1 MRPSTAVTLALLLA
15 AAAPAA
21 LAAKAPPRTAENGTT
36 LTEDAGLS
44 VTVRI
49 ALLRKLGP
57 PALDVGVA
65 ATGTRV
71 QLSGRVA
78 DPDVKARAAQI
89 AGTVPGVA
97 WVENAIRVAPPPG
110 DEPPCGDRS
119 DDLRNALIEA
129 QIKGEVL
136 RRFGAH
142 SLRLA
147 VGVRDGVASL
157 AGAVPSDK
165 DREALVGA
173 AMRVPGVVSVA
184 DELHVD
190 RSLRKVL
197 VD

>member
-1 MRPSTAVTLALLLA
+1 MRNGLVILILLT
-15 AAAPAA
+15 AAPAA
-21 LAAKAPPRTAENGTT
+21 LAATAPPRTAETGTT

-49 ALLRKLGP
+49 VLLRTLGA

-71 QLSGRVA
+71 QLSGRVT
-78 DPDVKARAAQI
+78 DPDLKERAAQV
-89 AGTVPGVA
+89 AGKVPGVA
-97 WVENAIRVAPPPG
+97 WVENEIHIAPPLA
-110 DEPPCGDRS
+110 DEPAHGDRTEE
-119 DDLRNALIEA
+119 LRNALIEA

>member
-1 MRPSTAVTLALLLA
+1 MRNGLAILLLLL
-15 AAAPAA
+15 AAPAA
-21 LAAKAPPRTAENGTT
+21 LAAKAPPRTAETGTT

-44 VTVRI
+44 VSVRI
-49 ALLRKLGP
+49 ALLRTLGA

-65 ATGTRV
+65 ATGARI
-71 QLSGRVA
+71 QLSGRVP
-78 DPDVKARAAQI
+78 DPDLKARAAQI
-89 AGTVPGVA
+89 AGAMPGVG
-97 WVENAIRVAPPPG
+97 WVENEIHVAPPLA
-110 DEPPCGDRS
+110 DEPARGDRAEE
-119 DDLRNALIEA
+119 LRNALIEA

-157 AGAVPSDK
+157 AGAVASDK
-165 DREALVGA
+165 DRDALVGA
-173 AMRVPGVVSVA
+173 ALHVPGVMSVSN
-184 DELHVD
+184 ELRVD